1 MNNINIKNL
10 FDNTNTNNNDN
21 NNKIILSVNNL
32 VETRTFKNNL
42 DDDYIINKIKYVNE
56 HEKKKTNELY
66 VTKYKECLKK
76 INDAIDMNLYDIFYE
91 VNDNF
96 FGYKKYSSKECLEY
110 IQKKLRNNKFE
121 KYIYSQH
128 HIFISWKNIIY

>member
-56 HEKKKTNELY
+56 HEKKKTN
-66 VTKYKECLKK
+66 
-76 INDAIDMNLYDIFYE
+76 
-91 VNDNF
+91 
-96 FGYKKYSSKECLEY
+96 
-110 IQKKLRNNKFE
+110 
-121 KYIYSQH
+121 
-128 HIFISWKNIIY
+128 